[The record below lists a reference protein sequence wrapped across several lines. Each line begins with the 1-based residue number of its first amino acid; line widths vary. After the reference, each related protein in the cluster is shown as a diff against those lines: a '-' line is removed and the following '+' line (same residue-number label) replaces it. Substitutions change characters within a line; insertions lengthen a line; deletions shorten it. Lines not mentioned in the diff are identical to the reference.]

1 MKIAAYAQLH
11 RGMVM
16 PTGVGQHLIHMIR
29 GLSRRPGIDV
39 SILAPRSQLDQLPDG
54 NPLAG
59 IAARGLPLGRRWIE
73 AMWECL
79 DFPKVDHWCG
89 EADWIYSPT
98 EVYVAARRPRLA
110 VTVHDLHAFES
121 NLPWSSTP
129 EHQAFRRRWAR
140 MMSPIIQNAACILTV
155 SEFTRG
161 RLCELLKVDPG
172 RVAVIGNGIDPLYFA
187 APGCAEAPSPETDP
201 AQIGLGG
208 RPYVVVVGGLTRRK
222 GGDLVLQVA
231 QILQREQPE
240 MRILVAGKG
249 EPAFSAPASDLGNV
263 VLLQHVPTIQ
273 LVKLLRGA
281 MAAVML
287 SRYEGFGIPV
297 VEAMAAGA
305 PVIASRSGALPEVVG
320 DAGLLLDTEDVE
332 GTAAAIGWLSKDDGA
347 RDRYVSRGK
356 ARAEGF
362 RWERC
367 VERLVQALESR

>member
-1 MKIAAYAQLH
+1 
-11 RGMVM
+11 
-16 PTGVGQHLIHMIR
+16 
-29 GLSRRPGIDV
+29 
-39 SILAPRSQLDQLPDG
+39 
-54 NPLAG
+54 
-59 IAARGLPLGRRWIE
+59 
-73 AMWECL
+73 
-79 DFPKVDHWCG
+79 
-89 EADWIYSPT
+89 
-98 EVYVAARRPRLA
+98 
-110 VTVHDLHAFES
+110 
-121 NLPWSSTP
+121 
-129 EHQAFRRRWAR
+129 

-297 VEAMAAGA
+297 VEAMADCSWI
-305 PVIASRSGALPEVVG
+305 PRTWREPPRRSDGCRRMTGRATVMCL
-320 DAGLLLDTEDVE
+320 
-332 GTAAAIGWLSKDDGA
+332 GA
-347 RDRYVSRGK
+347 RPAPRASDGSVASSAWCKHWKAAEGGTHRRPSLRAAFYAFRSSPVRGASQPRESSSSHRDFGRAFLVSRDRDG
-356 ARAEGF
+356 
-362 RWERC
+362 
-367 VERLVQALESR
+367 VPSRVYPFSPAAYSNW